1 MKLSKIS
8 TRGDDKYAGI
18 EPTWTNQQ
26 GTKSELMSALNWY
39 NYFCGK
45 KEAKTFVLE
54 YMQINSKSK
63 DEISYMSSVPDSE
76 MSMQFGFIARMASLG
91 YKPDE
96 DTQKFFDQEMAE
108 CLLKGK
114 FNRANKVVEKQE
126 SPQVVNIQDRI
137 NQKADDEIGELEGLI
152 DDQIISKFKNTTD
165 IAKYLKS
172 RNLSSVVAK
181 KISDYF
187 VDRSK
192 QFENEINDPELK
204 EAYSNFTKPE
214 LKKLKDFFDGIVSES
229 FRLMGENKPTRKKRK
244 VKEKPATVLVSKM
257 NYMQEFPE
265 LNLKSVQPEKI
276 IGAMQVWMYN
286 TKTKLLGVY
295 NADNAR
301 GLTVKGSSLQNFNAE
316 TSIGKRLRKP
326 EVVLPDLIEAGKIRI
341 KKILPEL
348 TTKES
353 SLTGRMNSDTI
364 IVRVL

>member
-39 NYFCGK
+39 NYFCTK
-45 KEAKTFVLE
+45 KDAKTFVLE
-54 YMQINSKSK
+54 YMQMNSTSK
-63 DEISYMSSVPDSE
+63 DDVSYMSTIPDSE
-76 MSMQFGFIARMASLG
+76 MNMQFGFIARMASLG

-108 CLLKGK
+108 YLIKGK
-114 FNRANKVVEKQE
+114 FNRANKIVEKKE
-126 SPQVVNIQDRI
+126 TPQVVNIQDRI
-137 NQKADDEIGELEGLI
+137 NEKANEEVAELEGLV
-152 DDQIISKFKNTTD
+152 DDQIVSKFKNSID

-172 RNLSSVVAK
+172 RNLSSVIAK
-181 KISDYF
+181 RISDYF

-192 QFENEINDPELK
+192 QFENEINDSELR
-204 EAYSNFTKPE
+204 EGYSNFTKPE

-229 FRLMGENKPTRKKRK
+229 FRLMGENKPTRKRRK

-265 LNLKSVQPEKI
+265 LNLKSIQPEKI
-276 IGAMQVWMYN
+276 IGAMQVWTYN
-286 TKTKLLGVY
+286 SKTKLLGVY

-301 GLTVKGSSLQNFNAE
+301 GITVKGSSLQNFNAE

-326 EVVLPDLIEAGKIRI
+326 EVVLPDLIDAGKIRI

-353 SLTGRMNSDTI
+353 NLTGRMNSDTL
-364 IVRVL
+364 IVRIL